1 MSLSLKKEKFV
12 VIGSNSFSGSHF
24 VNCLLNNGYK
34 VWGISRSNQPNKVF
48 LPYFWNNK
56 NGTILK
62 ENCENFIFSSF
73 DEHYNLLVQSKTNFN
88 SANRSYFFVWIFK
101 SLPSQTFHGLL
112 CTINRTECLYS
123 HMVSWC

>member
-48 LPYFWNNK
+48 LPYFWKNK

-73 DEHYNLLVQSKTNFN
+73 DLNRDNNLIIDLIVPI
-88 SANRSYFFVWIFK
+88 Y
-101 SLPSQTFHGLL
+101 
-112 CTINRTECLYS
+112 
-123 HMVSWC
+123 